1 MYRQTF
7 NIPPDN
13 LPAADA
19 PVCSSQQKEVFGAA
33 RGELVAV
40 ECALEANPDTDLAF
54 EWTFTKGDERLDMQQ
69 SQIRCVSAWQP
80 TRNIVSG
87 RGDPRGKGGN
97 I

>member
-69 SQIRCVSAWQP
+69 SQIRCVSADKEILC
-80 TRNIVSG
+80 TAEAILEE
-87 RGDPRGKGGN
+87 RGVTLEG
-97 I
+97 